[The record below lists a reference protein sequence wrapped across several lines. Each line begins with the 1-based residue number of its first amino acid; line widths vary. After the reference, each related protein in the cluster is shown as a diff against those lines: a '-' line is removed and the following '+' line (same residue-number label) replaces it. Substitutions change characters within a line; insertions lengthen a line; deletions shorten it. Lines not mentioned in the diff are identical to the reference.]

1 MNITDFTNIDVI
13 MRSGLG
19 YIIVLL
25 VQVIILFFLSDFL
38 MKKTARCTMGWSM
51 YLFYAF
57 VFVGTVIH
65 EASHTIA
72 VVLCRGKLN
81 EVKLFK
87 PDRQSGILGYVSY
100 NANHVASVF
109 IGFAP
114 LVGNTLALMFFARY
128 FVGVGAFD
136 VDFNSLSNS
145 GSVVSDIS
153 HIFTNGIFML
163 AGLDYTKTG
172 TWLFLYLA
180 LSTGMGV
187 APSSQDLKNT
197 LPGIAILGVFW
208 GLVMYVDSTNIVINA
223 IMPIFMA
230 FFSAASNLLMFGIM
244 VTGTMCLI
252 LFVVCRL
259 VGK

>member
-1 MNITDFTNIDVI
+1 MDITDFTNINGI

-38 MKKTARCTMGWSM
+38 MKNTARCTIGRSM
-51 YLFYAF
+51 YLFYVF

-65 EASHTIA
+65 EASHAIA

-87 PDRQSGILGYVSY
+87 PDRQSGTLGYVSY

-109 IGFAP
+109 IGLAP
-114 LVGNTLALMFFARY
+114 LVGNTLALMLFARY
-128 FVGVGAFD
+128 FIGVGAFD

-145 GSVVSDIS
+145 ESVISDIFR
-153 HIFTNGIFML
+153 IFTNGIFML
-163 AGLDYTKTG
+163 AGLDYSKTG

-187 APSSQDLKNT
+187 APSSQDVKT
-197 LPGIAILGVFW
+197 ALPGIAILGVFW
-208 GLVMYVDSTNIVINA
+208 GLVLYVDSANVVINA
-223 IMPIFMA
+223 IMPVFVA
-230 FFSAASNLLMFGIM
+230 FFAAASNLLMFGIM

-252 LFVVCRL
+252 MVVVCRV